1 MPAQYHLL
9 TQYFKNGVRLCAAYN
24 MVIPRYSKQAK
35 NLWQQ
40 ASLCSGP
47 AVGESLRRAPS
58 SCQGHLVIGTRG
70 FMPKAEAESEAKSE
84 PESES
89 DSESYTSY

>member
-24 MVIPRYSKQAK
+24 MVIPIYSKQAK
-35 NLWQQ
+35 KFV
-40 ASLCSGP
+40 ATSICSGP

-70 FMPKAEAESEAKSE
+70 YAKGGGRVRGE
-84 PESES
+84 E
-89 DSESYTSY
+89 